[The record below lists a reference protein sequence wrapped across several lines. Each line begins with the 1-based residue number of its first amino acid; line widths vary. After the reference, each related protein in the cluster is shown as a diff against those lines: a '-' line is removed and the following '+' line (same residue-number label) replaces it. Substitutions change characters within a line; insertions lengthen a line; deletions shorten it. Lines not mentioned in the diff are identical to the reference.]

1 MTLLREHEFTH
12 SNIVEYE
19 HEYED
24 ASTSVQRRHEEEEDF
39 DDEDRDGNYAPQRNR
54 HGEEE
59 DEEEEEEEDDD
70 NDEDYRVEGVEGNY
84 FCDHCG
90 MSFHRVNLLRQHVKT
105 HLRNLSG
112 GDEQEHHCKECG
124 QTFAE
129 ALDLLAHA
137 EDHARNRHRPPP
149 PKCLLCGEEKASV
162 EKLKLHVQTVHKDEL
177 TELTCGVCGKQCRDG
192 KALQKHSWDHPRTTT
207 SGSNSRNSSNN
218 HSKGSAKATCHICHK
233 SFQNKARLKRHLLS
247 HRKRVVQ
254 CDLCLEAF
262 PDGRTLMN
270 HRHSHTTGLAKK
282 FPCKEC
288 GKSFGSRS
296 SQQIH
301 VRMHTGERPYGC
313 RFCWKSFADGGTLR
327 KHERIHTGE
336 KPYGCVICP
345 RAFNQRVVL
354 REHIRSHHSGPDPT
368 RSHLPASF
376 YCQLCQMSYGKAED
390 LISDLIAHCD
400 ENTKRQRPIQVREGM
415 TWKTKDLHGNKIDYF
430 D

>member
-1 MTLLREHEFTH
+1 MTLLREHEYTH
-12 SNIVEYE
+12 ANIVEYE
-19 HEYED
+19 DDDGGATSSSMVQHRRRGVAEEHEDEM
-24 ASTSVQRRHEEEEDF
+24 EDF
-39 DDEDRDGNYAPQRNR
+39 DDEDRDGNYAPQRN
-54 HGEEE
+54 EQ
-59 DEEEEEEEDDD
+59 DEEEEEDDDD
-70 NDEDYRVEGVEGNY
+70 NDEDYRVQVEGHY

-105 HLRNLSG
+105 HLRHLSG
-112 GDEQEHHCKECG
+112 NAQNHSCNECG
-124 QTFAE
+124 QSFAE
-129 ALDLLAHA
+129 MQDLVAHA
-137 EDHARNRHRPPP
+137 EVHARNRNSYHRPLP
-149 PKCLLCGEEKASV
+149 PKCLLCGEEKANE
-162 EKLKLHVQTVHKDEL
+162 EKLKIHVQTVHKDEL
-177 TELTCGVCGKQCRDG
+177 NELTCDVCGKQCKDG
-192 KALQKHSWDHPRTTT
+192 KALQRHLWEHPRGGPTT
-207 SGSNSRNSSNN
+207 SGNRSNSANS
-218 HSKGSAKATCHICHK
+218 HSKGSAKATCQICHK

-262 PDGRTLMN
+262 PDGRSLMN

-354 REHIRSHHSGPDPT
+354 REHIRSHHSAPDPS
-368 RSHLPASF
+368 RSHLSDSY
-376 YCQLCQMSYGKAED
+376 YCQLCEMGYGKAED

-400 ENTKRQRPIQVREGM
+400 ENTKRQRPIQVRVQWE
-415 TWKTKDLHGNKIDYF
+415 NKIGHF